1 MEIRIGS
8 FNMNNFGG
16 SSNKDFGKIAEII
29 VEENLDVV
37 ALQEI
42 FSEGRGVSRL
52 LEQNVKY
59 ELYNWDYCF
68 AAPSESR
75 DITKMEDM
83 VVKKTRSEGY
93 AFLWKKSRFKK
104 VEFSKLGETRRFEPR
119 IINSLSKD
127 VCVDCSFFA
136 RAPYYIRLQPIHG
149 GFFELRLVNVHIF
162 FGDTK
167 LSSIEKRQAEYAV
180 LTQQIYPEICQNT
193 YGQNRTPYT
202 VAMGDYN
209 LNLFNP
215 LVNTQSK
222 NCYIMELF
230 FCILL
235 HRPRVIGQRRARPY
249 NGHIADNNIDE
260 LRKLINAGR
269 PNQLSHLCH
278 ARVAL
283 PTVNTAA
290 GVLRT
295 VRHRAELIDG
305 EDLSMQPQPLL
316 LEQHRPRRGQPDRK
330 RREKQ
335 YG

>member
-104 VEFSKLGETRRFEPR
+104 LSFLNWAKRDDLSPESSIPYQKTSVWIVPFCPGSVLHQIAADPRRF
-119 IINSLSKD
+119 
-127 VCVDCSFFA
+127 F
-136 RAPYYIRLQPIHG
+136 
-149 GFFELRLVNVHIF
+149 
-162 FGDTK
+162 
-167 LSSIEKRQAEYAV
+167 SS
-180 LTQQIYPEICQNT
+180 C
-193 YGQNRTPYT
+193 G
-202 VAMGDYN
+202 
-209 LNLFNP
+209 
-215 LVNTQSK
+215 
-222 NCYIMELF
+222 
-230 FCILL
+230 
-235 HRPRVIGQRRARPY
+235 
-249 NGHIADNNIDE
+249 
-260 LRKLINAGR
+260 
-269 PNQLSHLCH
+269 
-278 ARVAL
+278 
-283 PTVNTAA
+283 
-290 GVLRT
+290 
-295 VRHRAELIDG
+295 
-305 EDLSMQPQPLL
+305 
-316 LEQHRPRRGQPDRK
+316 
-330 RREKQ
+330 
-335 YG
+335 

>member
-127 VCVDCSFFA
+127 VCVDCSFLKC
-136 RAPYYIRLQPIHG
+136 PGYLP
-149 GFFELRLVNVHIF
+149 V
-162 FGDTK
+162 
-167 LSSIEKRQAEYAV
+167 
-180 LTQQIYPEICQNT
+180 
-193 YGQNRTPYT
+193 
-202 VAMGDYN
+202 
-209 LNLFNP
+209 P
-215 LVNTQSK
+215 L
-222 NCYIMELF
+222 
-230 FCILL
+230 
-235 HRPRVIGQRRARPY
+235 
-249 NGHIADNNIDE
+249 
-260 LRKLINAGR
+260 
-269 PNQLSHLCH
+269 
-278 ARVAL
+278 
-283 PTVNTAA
+283 
-290 GVLRT
+290 
-295 VRHRAELIDG
+295 
-305 EDLSMQPQPLL
+305 
-316 LEQHRPRRGQPDRK
+316 
-330 RREKQ
+330 
-335 YG
+335 

>member
-16 SSNKDFGKIAEII
+16 SSNKDFGRIAEII

-75 DITKMEDM
+75 DIAKMEDM

-222 NCYIMELF
+222 NCYISES
-230 FCILL
+230 CKQKSIEKTKKV
-235 HRPRVIGQRRARPY
+235 PQS
-249 NGHIADNNIDE
+249 
-260 LRKLINAGR
+260 LR
-269 PNQLSHLCH
+269 
-278 ARVAL
+278 
-283 PTVNTAA
+283 
-290 GVLRT
+290 
-295 VRHRAELIDG
+295 
-305 EDLSMQPQPLL
+305 
-316 LEQHRPRRGQPDRK
+316 DRK
-330 RREKQ
+330 WA
-335 YG
+335 

>member
-180 LTQQIYPEICQNT
+180 LTQQICRSARPCRYRLDRTRSLLQALRQGGAPPFPLIMRRRSARRPVRQGAALSRQYSSLPWT
-193 YGQNRTPYT
+193 SSLSRTPRQHISFHLRASWAMTARSCAQT
-202 VAMGDYN
+202 V
-209 LNLFNP
+209 
-215 LVNTQSK
+215 QSS
-222 NCYIMELF
+222 F
-230 FCILL
+230 DFSLL
-235 HRPRVIGQRRARPY
+235 HSTHPDPPRRMAGGSSFLPQLIFSRAVIG
-249 NGHIADNNIDE
+249 G
-260 LRKLINAGR
+260 
-269 PNQLSHLCH
+269 
-278 ARVAL
+278 
-283 PTVNTAA
+283 T
-290 GVLRT
+290 
-295 VRHRAELIDG
+295 
-305 EDLSMQPQPLL
+305 
-316 LEQHRPRRGQPDRK
+316 
-330 RREKQ
+330 
-335 YG
+335 

>member
-93 AFLWKKSRFKK
+93 AFLWKKSHFKK

-222 NCYIMELF
+222 NCYISEVHSYF
-230 FCILL
+230 EGKKRVQILTL
-235 HRPRVIGQRRARPY
+235 Q
-249 NGHIADNNIDE
+249 DQLTT
-260 LRKLINAGR
+260 LRDVERMK
-269 PNQLSHLCH
+269 
-278 ARVAL
+278 
-283 PTVNTAA
+283 
-290 GVLRT
+290 
-295 VRHRAELIDG
+295 DG
-305 EDLSMQPQPLL
+305 EYADRGALANNFDHFTYSPELSKFQSVRY
-316 LEQHRPRRGQPDRK
+316 ETIDAINKYCDGDSAYYRK
-330 RREKQ
+330 NISDHLPIVMTVKI
-335 YG
+335 

>member
-193 YGQNRTPYT
+193 YGQNRTPYDGVVDLRLRVGIQWIDARHDLGLIADGGT
-202 VAMGDYN
+202 D
-209 LNLFNP
+209 
-215 LVNTQSK
+215 
-222 NCYIMELF
+222 
-230 FCILL
+230 FCNILRCMVGL
-235 HRPRVIGQRRARPY
+235 HRIHPALTLCLPQHLHVDEDAVNACIRRDFR
-249 NGHIADNNIDE
+249 NRRIICDIHE
-260 LRKLINAGR
+260 F
-269 PNQLSHLCH
+269 QHLMY
-278 ARVAL
+278 L
-283 PTVNTAA
+283 KP
-290 GVLRT
+290 
-295 VRHRAELIDG
+295 
-305 EDLSMQPQPLL
+305 S
-316 LEQHRPRRGQPDRK
+316 RR
-330 RREKQ
+330 
-335 YG
+335 Y